1 MHAEFGLLQ
10 IGLEPRGLT
19 KEHLLKDNQTLRI
32 CRRRPVQYA
41 NRNLFNTQGMCAC
54 AAITIGVEICAFY
67 GALGSQEPLMPSS
80 LITACEK

>member
-41 NRNLFNTQGMCAC
+41 NRKLQHTGHVRMC
-54 AAITIGVEICAFY
+54 GNHNR
-67 GALGSQEPLMPSS
+67 G
-80 LITACEK
+80 